1 MPKSFAVRLQVAVRI
16 DCESMRMSEQAE
28 HAPSNLVAGRQHLTK
43 CSGRSLSL
51 SERRGTSLPQV
62 TRRVPVSVVA
72 VAAIALIMASA
83 CARNPRPQPPTPQT
97 RGPESTSTH
106 FTVTAYCRGR
116 ITRAGTRVAA
126 GVVAADPNVVPLGTM
141 IRLAG
146 LGPGYDGVYTVRDTG
161 PKIRGR
167 RIDLYLVNCDE
178 AVRFGRRAGRVSV
191 VR

>member
-1 MPKSFAVRLQVAVRI
+1 LVRGLQVAVRI
-16 DCESMRMSEQAE
+16 DRETTRVSEQAE
-28 HAPSNLVAGRQHLTK
+28 QAPSNLVAGRQHLTK
-43 CSGRSLSL
+43 CSGSSLSL

-62 TRRVPVSVVA
+62 TRRFPISVVA

-83 CARNPRPQPPTPQT
+83 CARNPRPTLRP

-106 FTVTAYCRGR
+106 FTITAYCRGR
-116 ITRAGTRVAA
+116 ITSAGTRVTA
-126 GVVAADPNVVPLGTM
+126 GVVAADPNVVPLGTI

-146 LGPGYDGVYTVRDTG
+146 LGSGYDGVYTVRDTG
-161 PKIRGR
+161 RKIRGR